1 MTLSPGSK
9 CASLRTGGDLVC
21 TRASSLCN
29 LHSWAHYPRLR
40 PDRMVQGHALVDKR
54 ALDVESAGGRQSWL
68 SLGLSTFEGLFLCYL
83 G

>member
-1 MTLSPGSK
+1 
-9 CASLRTGGDLVC
+9 
-21 TRASSLCN
+21 
-29 LHSWAHYPRLR
+29 
-40 PDRMVQGHALVDKR
+40 MVQGHALVDKR